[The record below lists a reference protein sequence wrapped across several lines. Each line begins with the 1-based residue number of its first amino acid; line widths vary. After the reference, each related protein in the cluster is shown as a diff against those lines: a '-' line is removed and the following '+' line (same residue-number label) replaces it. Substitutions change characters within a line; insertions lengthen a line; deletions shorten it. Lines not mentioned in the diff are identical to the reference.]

1 LTTDYVKNGAH
12 ADLGFGM
19 TIPFIGLTLPDR
31 DLTPSEQKRI
41 DNSILAMY
49 KDFVAKVAEG
59 RNMRSGYIDSI
70 GQGRVWSGSDGK
82 KIGLIDKL
90 GGLQDAI
97 EIAVNK
103 SGLTDKEYEIKE
115 YPPAPLFN
123 FNSFLP
129 KIPGLQ
135 IEEDPIIKSIKFR
148 LQNNGIPMPVLPLED
163 MNYVP

>member
-1 LTTDYVKNGAH
+1 
-12 ADLGFGM
+12 
-19 TIPFIGLTLPDR
+19 
-31 DLTPSEQKRI
+31 
-41 DNSILAMY
+41 MY

-59 RNMRSGYIDSI
+59 RNMSSGYIDSI

-97 EIAVNK
+97 EIAVSK